1 MLKNKTL
8 KEGTSGEI
16 EICDTSCGVME
27 TLLFFLYH
35 DFVDKKKINSDL
47 LKTADKYL
55 VGGLVDVCVLH
66 LSTNLTCKNALDV
79 MVAAYQTNQKNL
91 FDAAFKFAWE
101 NKGKLVKTDSWNE
114 MLRNYPDL
122 IAKAFSQS
130 L

>member
-1 MLKNKTL
+1 MLKTKVL
-8 KEGTSGEI
+8 KEGSSGEI
-16 EICDTSCGVME
+16 EICDTSSVVME

-35 DFVDKKKINSDL
+35 DFVDKEKINSDL
-47 LKTADKYL
+47 LKAADKYL

-66 LSTNLTCKNALDV
+66 LSTNLTRENALDV
-79 MVAAYQTNQKNL
+79 LIAAYQTNQKTL
-91 FDAAFKFAWE
+91 FDAAFKFTWE